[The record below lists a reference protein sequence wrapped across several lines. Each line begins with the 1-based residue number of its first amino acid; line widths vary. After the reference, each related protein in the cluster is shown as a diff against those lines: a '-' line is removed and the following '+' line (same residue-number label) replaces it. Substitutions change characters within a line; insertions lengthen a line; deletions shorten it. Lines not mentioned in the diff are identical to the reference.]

1 MTSETMELLK
11 RYAKKFDEG
20 FPMYQAGRGLEERQI
35 AEMVERCLREEK
47 DAYQL
52 GYAEESDDFEV

>member
-11 RYAKKFDEG
+11 RYAKEFDEG
-20 FPMYQAGRGLEERQI
+20 FPMYQVGRGLEENQI
-35 AEMVERCLREEK
+35 AEIVKKCLREGK

-52 GYAEESDDFEV
+52 GYAEDSDDYEV